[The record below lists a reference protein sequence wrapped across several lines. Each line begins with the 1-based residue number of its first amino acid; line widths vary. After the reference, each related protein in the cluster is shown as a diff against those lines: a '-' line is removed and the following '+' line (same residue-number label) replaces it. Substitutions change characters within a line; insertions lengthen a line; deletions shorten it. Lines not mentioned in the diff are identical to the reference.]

1 MRPIVSIALLAGTE
15 PTPRLAIR
23 ETASAPSTTITATTI
38 ESRQNDSRLIG
49 NFVLAAGSR
58 VDFSGS
64 VRIGPRLRGW
74 LRLPAPK
81 TLPSTRCA
89 IRLLSA
95 GGHLFLPAHPR
106 ESADSPRALGSLVG
120 DRRPR

>member
-1 MRPIVSIALLAGTE
+1 MGLAQGGPPPTEIRREGLAGDDREDGQILDDAATAGCTG
-15 PTPRLAIR
+15 PSLVFRRPREWTR
-23 ETASAPSTTITATTI
+23 HGHHS
-38 ESRQNDSRLIG
+38 IG
-49 NFVLAAGSR
+49 GARTHGSGFR
-58 VDFSGS
+58 
-64 VRIGPRLRGW
+64 PQ
-74 LRLPAPK
+74 K

-120 DRRPR
+120 DRR